1 MASAPAGAPRRR
13 RGGDDAAAPALTA
26 QQVRA
31 AAQLSGRA
39 LVVYDGG
46 VYDVSSVVA
55 GHPGGPQLISA
66 VAGQDVSRLFRGEV
80 RRQRAPARAH
90 VR

>member
-13 RGGDDAAAPALTA
+13 SDATAPAAPALTT

-46 VYDVSSVVA
+46 VFDVSSVVA
-55 GHPGGPQLISA
+55 GHPGGARLISD
-66 VAGQDVSRLFRGEV
+66 VAGEDVSRLFRGEV
-80 RRQRAPARAH
+80 RRQRAHARAH